1 MVNADKVIRLGD
13 YVRLER
19 AQKSKDGAN
28 FKYDASTGRVTNLAE
43 YFAAHADPNIYTVR
57 FPLWTTSNST
67 QGVKLDDNAGLSIVP
82 STNTVSGRDDYR
94 SLPAFRVWDVNG
106 GVDDAGNPF
115 VTAIKDKAGTSSA
128 DGSHGDA
135 LVMTAT
141 GFYRLQ
147 LDSQYMTL
155 SYSGVQYDG
164 FVPMPGAML
173 PDGTLRPCMLFAQYR
188 AWCDGSGIPH
198 SFTGKQT
205 STAFGSQNGC
215 IDQAAKKGKGWSGKT
230 VADTWYVQLM
240 HMLKY
245 ADRNIENTLG
255 GDFGGNGQITISK
268 AEASVTRAL
277 VKTTDAQYID
287 VGSYISVGSGT
298 DRGDPKVG

>member
-106 GVDDAGNPF
+106 ASTTPAIRLSRPSRTRPAHGPP
-115 VTAIKDKAGTSSA
+115 TARMATRSS
-128 DGSHGDA
+128 
-135 LVMTAT
+135 
-141 GFYRLQ
+141 
-147 LDSQYMTL
+147 
-155 SYSGVQYDG
+155 
-164 FVPMPGAML
+164 
-173 PDGTLRPCMLFAQYR
+173 
-188 AWCDGSGIPH
+188 
-198 SFTGKQT
+198 
-205 STAFGSQNGC
+205 
-215 IDQAAKKGKGWSGKT
+215 
-230 VADTWYVQLM
+230 
-240 HMLKY
+240 
-245 ADRNIENTLG
+245 
-255 GDFGGNGQITISK
+255 
-268 AEASVTRAL
+268 
-277 VKTTDAQYID
+277 
-287 VGSYISVGSGT
+287 
-298 DRGDPKVG
+298 

>member
-106 GVDDAGNPF
+106 GVDDAGQPF
-115 VTAIKDKAGTSSA
+115 VTAIKDKAGTWSA

-147 LDSQYMTL
+147 LD
-155 SYSGVQYDG
+155 
-164 FVPMPGAML
+164 P
-173 PDGTLRPCMLFAQYR
+173 
-188 AWCDGSGIPH
+188 
-198 SFTGKQT
+198 
-205 STAFGSQNGC
+205 ST
-215 IDQAAKKGKGWSGKT
+215 
-230 VADTWYVQLM
+230 
-240 HMLKY
+240 
-245 ADRNIENTLG
+245 
-255 GDFGGNGQITISK
+255 
-268 AEASVTRAL
+268 
-277 VKTTDAQYID
+277 
-287 VGSYISVGSGT
+287 
-298 DRGDPKVG
+298 